1 MQTPRWP
8 WVGLLQRCLD
18 LLGHDVESLVPGDRR
33 ELAVLVVL
41 AIFHAQQRLRQAIL
55 AILDL
60 GEEVTLDAVEATV
73 DRRFRVTLRGDDAA
87 ILGADQHAAASTAV
101 AAGAL
106 VPAYAVVLALG
117 LPEPLP
123 ERRCQRWQP
132 PQLLRCS

>member
-1 MQTPRWP
+1 MSKALSQEI
-8 WVGLLQRCLD
+8 G
-18 LLGHDVESLVPGDRR
+18 
-33 ELAVLVVL
+33 ELAILVEL
-41 AIFHAQQRLRQAIL
+41 AIFHAQQRLRQTIL

-117 LPEPLP
+117 LRQNRFRNGDASGGS
-123 ERRCQRWQP
+123 RRSYCVA
-132 PQLLRCS
+132 L